1 MKALLF
7 ANTGWYLWN
16 FRLPL
21 ARALRSRGWE
31 VLLVSPPGEHAE
43 RLQAAGFRW
52 RPFDFSRRGVNP
64 FAELATVSRLAQL
77 YREEKPDLAH
87 HFTIK
92 CVLYGGLAARRAGVR
107 AVVSSVTGMGH
118 LFTTPGWRATLL
130 QPVVRALYRH
140 VLAGSQVIFQ
150 NPDDRAQFDSSGA
163 LGTPRGVH
171 LIRGSGVDTTRFTP
185 ADPPPP
191 EPPVAVLLVARL
203 LREKGIEEF
212 VTAARALAARGAP
225 VRCLVA
231 GDPDPGNPS
240 SHDAADIARWQRE
253 SPVEFLGHVE
263 DMPALLRTVHVACLP
278 SWREGTP
285 RSLLEAGACALPLV
299 ATDVPG
305 CREVVRNGDN
315 GVLLPVRDPGALAT
329 ALADLAAD
337 PARRRALGRRAREV
351 VCSEF
356 SESLVVEKTF
366 EVYAAAGNDNDR
378 N

>member
-7 ANTGWYLWN
+7 ANTDWYLWN

-21 ARALRSRGWE
+21 ARALREQGWD
-31 VLLVSPPGEHAE
+31 VLLVSPPGDHAA
-43 RLQAAGFRW
+43 RLEAAGFRW
-52 RPFDFSRRGVNP
+52 RPFQFSRRGVNP
-64 FAELATVSRLAQL
+64 FAEMATVARLATL
-77 YREEKPDLAH
+77 YREEQPDLAH

-92 CVLYGGLAARRAGVR
+92 CVLYGGLAADRVGVR

-130 QPVVRALYRH
+130 QPVVRALYRK
-140 VLAGSQVIFQ
+140 VLARSHVIFQ
-150 NPDDRAQFDSSGA
+150 NPDDLAQFAASGS
-163 LGTPRGVH
+163 LGNPAGVH
-171 LIRGSGVDTTRFTP
+171 LIRGSGVDTTRFSPPVAP
-185 ADPPPP
+185 AP
-191 EPPVAVLLVARL
+191 EPPVSILLVARL

-212 VTAARALAARGAP
+212 VAAASTLRSRGIA

-240 SHDAADIARWQRE
+240 SHDAADLARWRRE

-263 DMPALLRTVHVACLP
+263 DMPALLRGVHIACLP

-285 RSLLEAGACALPLV
+285 RSLLEAGACGLPLV

-315 GVLLPVRDPGALAT
+315 GVLLPVRDPA
-329 ALADLAAD
+329 ALADALQALVAD
-337 PARRRALGRRAREV
+337 PARRHALGARAREIV
-351 VCSEF
+351 VTEF
-356 SESLVVEKTF
+356 SESLVVARTLQ
-366 EVYAAAGNDNDR
+366 VYAAAQKR